1 MRYDFQRSDW
11 LAGMPFSGPAF
22 DWSRITQV
30 VIHYVGGGPNYR
42 PPANNAQSIR
52 NAHAFY
58 LNRRGYSYGYN
69 AEVVSSVGHPQDGS
83 SWEIRGDRF
92 RCAAN
97 AGVNEISFA
106 VHVRQRD
113 NEPPS
118 PKAVEA
124 IRGLVAQVRAKS
136 PNHVRIVGHNG
147 SGGSTRT
154 SCPGTGLQHAVV
166 SGLFEP
172 VVVPDVPEGDE
183 MIAIYK
189 PVFAGANAATPWVA
203 VFQSGAVRRAV
214 NADVRLAERLRVP
227 IVDQDSKEQHDYLI
241 SIFIK

>member
-1 MRYDFQRSDW
+1 MNYNFRRSDW
-11 LAGMPFSGPAF
+11 LGGMPFSGPAF
-22 DWSRITQV
+22 NWSRINQV

-42 PPANNAQSIR
+42 VPANNAQSIR
-52 NAHAFY
+52 NGHAYY
-58 LNRRGYSYGYN
+58 LSRRGYSYGYN
-69 AEVVSSVGHPQDGS
+69 AEVVSSVGHPQDGT
-83 SWEIRGDRF
+83 SWEIRGDTF

-97 AGVNEISFA
+97 AGVNHNSFA

-118 PKAVEA
+118 PEAVEA

-136 PNHVRIVGHNG
+136 PNHVRIVGHND

-154 SCPGTGLQHAVV
+154 SCPGTGLQNAILNE
-166 SGLFEP
+166 LFEP
-172 VVVPDVPEGDE
+172 GVVPDVPEGDT

-189 PVFAGANAATPWVA
+189 PVFKGANAGTPWVA

-214 NADVRLAERLRVP
+214 NADVLLANRLNIP
-227 IVDQDSKEQHDYLI
+227 IVDQDSEEQHNYLI
-241 SIFIK
+241 SIFPK